1 MKNQKGITLVALV
14 ITIIVLLILAGV
26 SISLVVGNNGV
37 LTQASNSVVVNKAAA
52 ARQSLLMAQAAVE
65 TYHYAQWSGNTAVV
79 RKDDDPIKGTYSHAT
94 SGLAAQLLNEGYTVG
109 TFSGTTFTGQS
120 SDSAVQAIIG
130 TSGAQ
135 LALKNASG
143 EIFVFS
149 NVAIN
154 ENTGALTFGSGATLT
169 VYNSSGVQQ
178 GYVNL

>member
-1 MKNQKGITLVALV
+1 M
-14 ITIIVLLILAGV
+14 LLILAGV

-65 TYHYAQWSGNTAVV
+65 TYHYAQWSGNTVVV
-79 RKDDDPIKGTYSHAT
+79 RKGNTGTYKDAT
-94 SGLAAQLLNEGYTVG
+94 SGLAAQLGNEGYTVG
-109 TFSGTTFTGQS
+109 TFSGTTFTEQTED
-120 SDSAVQAIIG
+120 DSAVQAIIG
-130 TSGAQ
+130 SSGAQ

-149 NVAIN
+149 NVAVN

-169 VYNSSGVQQ
+169 VYNSAGVQQ
-178 GYVNL
+178 GFVNL